1 MSRYKFVL
9 QHLDIL
15 SISYSYQ
22 YILLS
27 TSVKTEVYNETFLK
41 FFFLS
46 RKGFGWWFSGCGGL
60 KKQNKL

>member
-15 SISYSYQ
+15 FISYSYQ

-41 FFFLS
+41 FFFFKVE
-46 RKGFGWWFSGCGGL
+46 KGLGGGFL
-60 KKQNKL
+60 AVVD

>member
-15 SISYSYQ
+15 FISYSYQ

-41 FFFLS
+41 FFF
-46 RKGFGWWFSGCGGL
+46 FL
-60 KKQNKL
+60 K